1 MRVIT
6 QYFALIASVAE
17 RSGAASVEVEFDQI
31 DQVSGIIDGTLYFY
45 DGSRL
50 EFTER
55 VAIEERHPVKS
66 VYRYQYVRAG
76 EAVLRYDNASHHP
89 DLPTFPH
96 HKHVG
101 NERMP
106 AAEPTLSQVLN
117 EVASLLGEEAEA
129 PPPAPRRQR
138 RARR

>member
-1 MRVIT
+1 MRTIA
-6 QYFALIASVAE
+6 QYFELIASVSE
-17 RSGAASVEVEFDQI
+17 RSGAASMEVEFDQI

-55 VAIEERHPVKS
+55 VAIQERHPVKS
-66 VYRYQYVRAG
+66 VYRYQYIRAG
-76 EAVLRYDNASHHP
+76 KAVLRYDNASHHP

-101 NERMP
+101 TERVP

-117 EVASLLGEEAEA
+117 EVASLLGGEAEEA
-129 PPPAPRRQR
+129 PPAPTRRR

>member
-1 MRVIT
+1 MRTIA
-6 QYFALIASVAE
+6 QYFELIASVSE
-17 RSGAASVEVEFDQI
+17 RSGAASMEVEFDQI
-31 DQVSGIIDGTLYFY
+31 DQMSGIIDGTLYFY

-55 VAIEERHPVKS
+55 VVIQERHPVKS
-66 VYRYQYVRAG
+66 VYRYQYIRAG
-76 EAVLRYDNASHHP
+76 KAVLRYDNASHHP

-101 NERMP
+101 NERVP

-117 EVASLLGEEAEA
+117 EVAFLLGGETEEA
-129 PPPAPRRQR
+129 PPAPRRR
-138 RARR
+138 RRTRR